1 MGPEPKLRFFGFLD
15 LSQFRC
21 IKGCRGGQM
30 ADMTGQVKSLISWS
44 EPLLGVTDLDNRRGH
59 FPKLNLLHLLTS

>member
-1 MGPEPKLRFFGFLD
+1 
-15 LSQFRC
+15 
-21 IKGCRGGQM
+21 M